1 METKLSNKILAFEY
15 VLFKLTEWFM
25 KENNLSSYTEFNQSN
40 DLNKLKVIKLHFFV
54 SAVNS
59 NKNHLLGTFDK
70 FYAMPY
76 GHVESDIYNSLNEL
90 SYFSIDT
97 KNLQVREVAILNTDC
112 FTSLTFDIKNDID
125 ESISSLK
132 LINKD
137 LINYNA
143 LELVELS
150 HNWFSWQSMYDY
162 ARKNHRNS
170 ELIPVSLIKEENK
183 VFELVY

>member
-1 METKLSNKILAFEY
+1 MEAKLRNKILAFEY

-25 KENNLSSYTEFNQSN
+25 KENNLSSYTEFDQSN

-76 GHVESDIYNSLNEL
+76 GHVESDIYNSLDEL
-90 SYFSIDT
+90 THFIIDT
-97 KNLQVREVAILNTDC
+97 KRLLVSDVVVLDSNCFNALSTEVKT
-112 FTSLTFDIKNDID
+112 DID
-125 ESISSLK
+125 DSISSLK
-132 LINKD
+132 TININ

-170 ELIPVSLIKEENK
+170 ELIPISLIKEENK

>member
-1 METKLSNKILAFEY
+1 MDGKLDNKILAFEY
-15 VLFKLTEWFM
+15 VLLKLTKWFM
-25 KENNLSSYTEFNQSN
+25 DENKITSFNEFNKLN

-59 NKNHLLGTFDK
+59 NKNQLLDTFDK

-76 GHVESDIYNSLNEL
+76 GHVESDIYNSLNQL
-90 SYFSIDT
+90 NLFTVNT
-97 KNLQVREVAILNTDC
+97 KNLTIININSLENNCFQTLNQE
-112 FTSLTFDIKNDID
+112 IRAEID
-125 ESISSLK
+125 ESISSLI
-132 LINKD
+132 LINKG

-150 HNWFSWQSMYDY
+150 HNWFSWKSMYDY

-170 ELIPVSLIKEENK
+170 ELIPSSIIMEENK
-183 VFELVY
+183 VFELSY